1 MVPITAIA
9 YFILYMFVVGMA
21 AGWLAWIVLGKSKAL
36 MRDRKPNYGL
46 ITVLGVAGSFIGGAA
61 VSVLSGEGFALLPS
75 GMIGSFVGS
84 MAAVAIYVAVK
95 K

>member
-1 MVPITAIA
+1 MLTAIV
-9 YFILYMFVVGMA
+9 YFVLYMFVIGMA

-46 ITVLGVAGSFIGGAA
+46 LTLLGVAGSFVGGAI
-61 VSVLSGEGFALLPS
+61 VSFLAGEGLALLPS
-75 GMIGSFVGS
+75 GMIGSFVG
-84 MAAVAIYVAVK
+84 AIVAVAIYTAVK